1 MNHGNFLFA
10 GCDVPYRYLTGAA
23 EWWASLAWAS
33 STLPAQLG
41 MGQFN
46 SSSQRIRCQ
55 RARLTSY
62 SRWLDATDRLTG
74 VVVSAG
80 GGTATKLM
88 WASVEVTFSLR
99 ARCCP

>member
-1 MNHGNFLFA
+1 MNMMIEGCEPAAGDPVAMNHGNFLFA
-10 GCDVPYRYLTGAA
+10 GCDVPYRSRQMVG
-23 EWWASLAWAS
+23 
-33 STLPAQLG
+33 QLG

-74 VVVSAG
+74 VVV
-80 GGTATKLM
+80 
-88 WASVEVTFSLR
+88 V
-99 ARCCP
+99 